1 MTEKRNGPAS
11 AATES
16 TARTHELTSIIP
28 QPCVKRKK
36 LTVSRDEA
44 VEIGKS
50 IAPSFD
56 KTLLCKCLNPKKYG
70 VQPVDAIASKIF
82 SESRRSEFRVLNNKM
97 TVRCDDTLYTRL
109 QQAKKTFGADCTTQE
124 FVMTAILHECERI
137 ECKRK
142 EGPYYDSLRYGC

>member
-1 MTEKRNGPAS
+1 MFQRMGNI
-11 AATES
+11 
-16 TARTHELTSIIP
+16 RRHRLD
-28 QPCVKRKK
+28 RKHRRY
-36 LTVSRDEA
+36 LLRGL
-44 VEIGKS
+44 I
-50 IAPSFD
+50 F
-56 KTLLCKCLNPKKYG
+56 LCKCLNPKKYG